1 MKVSIKTPRV
11 DTTDA
16 ADLADTLRSPGFM
29 LVYQRLKLL
38 RQQYVDA
45 LLTAETWER
54 VLNLQGSIKAVDRA
68 LEIPNILRQEMAAAL
83 KEPKR

>member
-16 ADLADTLRSPGFM
+16 ADLADTLRSPGFV
-29 LVYQRLKLL
+29 LVHQRLMLL
-38 RQQYVDA
+38 RQQYVEA
-45 LLTAETWER
+45 LRTAESWDKT
-54 VLNLQGSIKAVDRA
+54 LSLQGSIKAMDRA
-68 LEIPNILRQEMAAAL
+68 LEVPNILRQEMAAAL